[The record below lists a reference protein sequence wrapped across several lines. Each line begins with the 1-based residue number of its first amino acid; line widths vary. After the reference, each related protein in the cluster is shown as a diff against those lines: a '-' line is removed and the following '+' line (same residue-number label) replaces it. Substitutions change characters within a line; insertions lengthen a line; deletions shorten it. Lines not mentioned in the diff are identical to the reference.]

1 MILFASDL
9 HLSPERP
16 ASARAFLDFL
26 AGPAH
31 QADEVF
37 LLGDVFDVW
46 AGDDDLPDPFI
57 ATLCAGMKALTASGI
72 ALHFQRGNRD
82 FLVGDAFAA
91 AVGCDLLGD
100 EEIRM
105 IAGTPTLIL
114 HGDTLCSD
122 DTRYQAFRSQVR
134 SPAWQVDFLGRPL
147 AERKAQI
154 VALREK
160 NREEKEM
167 KAATIMDVSEVTVE
181 DAFRHHGVSRMIHGH
196 THRPTCHEM
205 MIDGQ
210 ACLRWVLPEW
220 TERED
225 GSCLGG
231 YLCCQ
236 PEGWRLRDFPEPA

>member
-1 MILFASDL
+1 LILFASDL
-9 HLSPERP
+9 HLTPERP

-26 AGPAH
+26 AGPAL
-31 QADEVF
+31 QAAEVY

-57 ATLCAGMKALTASGI
+57 TSLCAGMKVLAESGVS
-72 ALHFQRGNRD
+72 LHFQRGNRD

-91 AVGCDLLGD
+91 ASGCDLLGD
-100 EEIRM
+100 EVVRT

-134 SPAWQVDFLGRPL
+134 SPTWQADFLRRPL

-154 VALREK
+154 AALRER

-167 KAATIMDVSEVTVE
+167 KAATIMDVSAATVE
-181 DAFRHHGVSRMIHGH
+181 AAFRRHGVSRIIHGH
-196 THRPTCHEM
+196 THRPACHELN
-205 MIDGQ
+205 IDGRTCQ
-210 ACLRWVLPEW
+210 RWVLPEW
-220 TERED
+220 RDAES
-225 GSCLGG
+225 GNCVGG
-231 YLCCQ
+231 YLSCQ
-236 PEGWRLRDFPEPA
+236 PEGWRLQRFPENP